1 MPEISELYAK
11 YFDDVYR
18 YALTLCHNESTA
30 EEITQETFFKA
41 LKGIDGFDG
50 RCRVYVWLCE
60 IAKNTWFT
68 LQKKESR
75 LEGEEKLEEM
85 PAPDDLERAILDKT
99 ELPPVYR
106 ALHSLPDPYKEV
118 VTLRVLG
125 DLPFRQIA
133 ELFGK
138 TESWARVTF
147 YRAKSMMRRMTD
159 ESDM

>member
-1 MPEISELYAK
+1 VPDISEIYAK

-18 YALTLCHNESTA
+18 YALTLCRNESTA

-41 LKGIDGFDG
+41 LKGIDRFDG

-60 IAKNTWFT
+60 IAKNTWFS

-75 LEGEEKLEEM
+75 YAGDEALAEI
-85 PAPDDLERAILDKT
+85 PAPDDLERSILDRT
-99 ELPPVYR
+99 ALPPVYR
-106 ALHSLPDPYKEV
+106 ALHSLEEPYKEV
-118 VTLRVLG
+118 VALRVLG